1 MSVGSQLRVS
11 RHTCKRCRFLS
22 CWFAFG
28 VRNACIVSF
37 EAVQTGI
44 NLSSSCPHQSALT
57 IRKKTS
63 LLPCQRIRLVW
74 RAPTAQLASA
84 HHCSGRVASSPRP
97 PPEPACSSFRAQA
110 ESAPRQHWP
119 APVAATCSLLSPPRP
134 APRPADCQRRGGLR
148 QDPGRVLSLS
158 TSPRSRP
165 LPPLATSSP
174 RSRPSRAPW
183 PQVLTGGAGGA
194 SLLLAF
200 ALSLS

>member
-84 HHCSGRVASSPRP
+84 HHTDSSGRVASSPRP
-97 PPEPACSSFRAQA
+97 PPEPACSSFRA
-110 ESAPRQHWP
+110 ESACAEHL
-119 APVAATCSLLSPPRP
+119 ASTAAQAR
-134 APRPADCQRRGGLR
+134 
-148 QDPGRVLSLS
+148 
-158 TSPRSRP
+158 
-165 LPPLATSSP
+165 
-174 RSRPSRAPW
+174 
-183 PQVLTGGAGGA
+183 TGGGD
-194 SLLLAF
+194 LLLAESTEAGAPPRGLPAARGTATGPGKSAVTINF
-200 ALSLS
+200 A